1 MTDIVTVI
9 LDWPVVRAVS
19 AAIVVPPAGN
29 GSGYDDAVLRARLD
43 AAETDLAALANEI
56 AALPAPYNDAALS
69 GRVTALEGASIAWT
83 DLTGKPPAYP
93 AAPHTHSLGEVE
105 GLTIALATKADA
117 AAVLT
122 LEAIQDA
129 VAAMFQGGTHTNA
142 AISYDDAAG
151 TLSITGSGAGASLS
165 QEDVE
170 DFVGGLILQ
179 GTGINVSY
187 DDAGNVLSI
196 ALSGESF
203 TTAEKNKL
211 AGIATGATANAT
223 DAQLRDRAG
232 HTGAQPISTVTG
244 LQAALDGK
252 MDTTTFKTVN
262 GAAITGAGDIVIPAG
277 PAGTSI
283 TGVILT
289 QAAYDALSTA
299 AKNDASKLYLIS
311 G

>member
-1 MTDIVTVI
+1 MPFLELALT
-9 LDWPVVRAVS
+9 
-19 AAIVVPPAGN
+19 
-29 GSGYDDAVLRARLD
+29 LRAGEREQ
-43 AAETDLAALANEI
+43 AEL
-56 AALPAPYNDAALS
+56 
-69 GRVTALEGASIAWT
+69 ALEDAGA
-83 DLTGKPPAYP
+83 
-93 AAPHTHSLGEVE
+93 
-105 GLTIALATKADA
+105 
-117 AAVLT
+117 
-122 LEAIQDA
+122 
-129 VAAMFQGGTHTNA
+129 
-142 AISYDDAAG
+142 
-151 TLSITGSGAGASLS
+151 LSITGSGAGASLS

-252 MDTTTFKTVN
+252 MGATTFKTVN

-283 TGVILT
+283 TGVVLT
-289 QAAYDALSTA
+289 QAAYDALSAA
-299 AKNDASKLYLIS
+299 AKNDATKLYLIS